1 MGGWLKKA
9 KKENANVNNYDKI
22 KTGLKGTENKTS
34 FFCLFFSSR
43 VIKKSKERN
52 SQSISKFILRF

>member
-34 FFCLFFSSR
+34 FFLFVFFF
-43 VIKKSKERN
+43 KSH
-52 SQSISKFILRF
+52 